1 MKQHLVV
8 VGSINMDLVVRTPRM
23 PLPGE
28 TLLGSGFHTI
38 PGGKGANQAVAAA
51 RQGAAVK
58 IVGGVGDDDFG
69 QAQRRCLDA
78 EGIDLSLLQVDAQ
91 QATGIAMIMID
102 HSGQNSIIVSAGAN
116 NAVSVAQIDS
126 AKDAIAHAAMLICQL
141 EVPVESVIHAIELAH
156 RCQTPVLLNPAP
168 AYHGLD
174 LKLFEK
180 VTYLILNES
189 EAEALTGVTVS
200 DVLSAKTATMHLRD
214 AGAKTVILT
223 LGANGAVVAYDG
235 ELYHEPALA
244 VHAVDTTAAGDTF
257 VGCFAVAIS
266 EGVSVPEAV
275 RIATHA
281 SALSVTKLGA
291 QPSIPTRQEV
301 EQFIA
306 QRRA

>member
-8 VGSINMDLVVRTPRM
+8 IGSINMDLVVRTPRM

-28 TLLGSGFHTI
+28 TLLGSDFHTI
-38 PGGKGANQAVAAA
+38 PGGKGANQTVAVA

-58 IVGGVGDDDFG
+58 IVGCVGNDDFG
-69 QAQRRCLDA
+69 QAQWRCLNA

-91 QATGIAMIMID
+91 QATGIAVIMID
-102 HSGQNSIIVSAGAN
+102 QSGQNSIIVSAGAN
-116 NAVSVAQIDS
+116 NAVSVAQIDA
-126 AKDAIAHAAMLICQL
+126 AKDAIAQAAMLICQL
-141 EVPVESVIHAIELAH
+141 EVPVESVMYAIESAH
-156 RCQTPVLLNPAP
+156 HSQTPVLLNPAP
-168 AYHGLD
+168 AHHGLD
-174 LKLFEK
+174 LTLFEK

-189 EAEALTGVTVS
+189 EAEALTGMGVNDVT
-200 DVLSAKTATMHLRD
+200 SAKAAAMRLRD

-223 LGANGAVVAYDG
+223 LGANGAIVAHGG
-235 ELYHEPALA
+235 ELYHEAA
-244 VHAVDTTAAGDTF
+244 VSVKAVDTTAAGDTF

>member
-28 TLLGSGFHTI
+28 TLLGSDFHTI
-38 PGGKGANQAVAAA
+38 PGGKGANQTVAVA

-58 IVGGVGDDDFG
+58 IVGCVGNDDFG
-69 QAQRRCLDA
+69 QAQWRCLNA

-91 QATGIAMIMID
+91 QATGIAVIMID
-102 HSGQNSIIVSAGAN
+102 QSGQNSIIVSAGAN
-116 NAVSVAQIDS
+116 NAVSVAQIDA
-126 AKDAIAHAAMLICQL
+126 AKDAIAQAAMLICQL
-141 EVPVESVIHAIELAH
+141 EVPLESVMYAIESAH
-156 RCQTPVLLNPAP
+156 RSQTPVLLNPAP
-168 AYHGLD
+168 AHHGLD
-174 LKLFEK
+174 LTLFEQ

-189 EAEALTGVTVS
+189 EAEALTGMGVS
-200 DVLSAKTATMHLRD
+200 DVTSAKAAALRLRD

-223 LGANGAVVAYDG
+223 LGANGAIVAHGG
-235 ELYHEPALA
+235 ELYHEAA
-244 VHAVDTTAAGDTF
+244 VSVKAVDTTAAGDTF
-257 VGCFAVAIS
+257 VGCFAFAIS